1 MKPVTDPR
9 FSRGQNQLETESNLN
24 CEFDRQESPIDM
36 INETT
41 RMKHLNA
48 DDFKNSED
56 TFRIEILE
64 EKPDALEDN
73 GSNLGTIR
81 TKNLV
86 DSDVMLNLCVVEKQ
100 YSAD

>member
-1 MKPVTDPR
+1 MKPATDPR
-9 FSRGQNQLETESNLN
+9 FSRVQNQLETESNLN

-48 DDFKNSED
+48 DDFKNSEE

-64 EKPDALEDN
+64 DKPITLLEDED
-73 GSNLGTIR
+73 
-81 TKNLV
+81 KNLV
-86 DSDVMLNLCVVEKQ
+86 DSEVLLNLGVVEKQ